1 MATRGFVPGLRCA
14 DKDSPSRSR
23 PTAAARPGRYAAVVS
38 IREVAELAGVSVGTV
53 SKYLNT
59 PHRVAPATSD
69 RVRRAIKDLG
79 YVRNEAAR
87 QMRTGRSNTLAFV
100 ALELRNPF
108 FGEVAHAVERRAA
121 ENGLFLVLA
130 SSDGDPVRESQYID
144 MFVQQR
150 VRGLI
155 LASGTT
161 RPEDFELLAARG
173 IPTVLVDAYAPS
185 DRFSSVA
192 VDDAL
197 GTRRAVIHL
206 IEQGCRSIAFVGGPE
221 SVRRIGERLDGARKA
236 VREHPGVTLEVIPTE
251 ERIVTAGLHVGEV
264 IAARRPAERPDG
276 IVAANDSV
284 ALGLMQ
290 SLGNRAGLRVP
301 ADIALVGFDDMEFA
315 ATTTVPL
322 TTVRRPRDIFGRTA
336 VDLVRDQAEADG
348 PLPVRTIVIQPEL
361 IVRES
366 SLRRGRPGA

>member
-1 MATRGFVPGLRCA
+1 M
-14 DKDSPSRSR
+14 
-23 PTAAARPGRYAAVVS
+23 VS

-69 RVRRAIKDLG
+69 RVRLAIKDLG

-161 RPEDFELLAARG
+161 GPEDLELLAARD

-206 IEQGCRSIAFVGGPE
+206 IEQGCRSIAFVGGPA
-221 SVRRIGERLDGARKA
+221 SVRQIGERLDGARKA
-236 VREHPGVTLEVIPTE
+236 VREHPGVTLEVIPTD
-251 ERIVTAGLHVGEV
+251 ERIVTAGLHVGEA